1 MMNEAVVLAGGFG
14 TRMKDL
20 LGDLPKPMA
29 QINGRPF
36 LELVLDYLCLYNID
50 KIILSTGYLSEKIEN
65 HFGSSYKDASISYSV
80 EKEPL
85 GTGGAIKAALNGISG
100 DNFLVLNGDTLFKAD
115 IDKLKIKHIT
125 KGADIS
131 IALREVENCNRYGA
145 VSLDKNNRIVSFIEK
160 SSEPSPGPIN
170 GGVYI
175 LNKEVFSQ
183 LILPQSFSIEKDLF
197 ALHTGD
203 LNIFGNISNAYFID
217 IGTPDDYKRA
227 EDEL

>member
-1 MMNEAVVLAGGFG
+1 MINEAVVLAGGFG
-14 TRMKDL
+14 TRMKGL

-50 KIILSTGYLSEKIEN
+50 KIILSTGHLSEKIEN
-65 HFGSSYKDASISYSV
+65 HFGSSYKNASISYSV

-85 GTGGAIKAALNGISG
+85 GTGGAIKAALKTISG
-100 DNFLVLNGDTLFKAD
+100 DNFLVLNGDTLFKAN
-115 IDKLKIKHIT
+115 IDTLKKNHIIKN
-125 KGADIS
+125 ADIT
-131 IALREVENCNRYGA
+131 IALREVENCSRYGS
-145 VSLDKNNRIVSFIEK
+145 VSLDSNNRIVSFIEK
-160 SSEPSPGPIN
+160 SSDPAPGPIS

-175 LNKEVFSQ
+175 LGREVFNRLS
-183 LILPQSFSIEKDLF
+183 LPQTFSIENDLF
-197 ALHTGD
+197 ALHTED
-203 LNIFGNISNAYFID
+203 LNIFGTITNAYFID